1 MSVRKARGRAAT
13 GGPRATLTKRSIEKI
28 LRDSARGARELD
40 AKLKKIFVLSD
51 ANASLRLK

>member
-1 MSVRKARGRAAT
+1 MNARKARGRAT
-13 GGPRATLTKRSIEKI
+13 TVSSSATLTKRSIEKI
-28 LRDSARGARELD
+28 LRGSAQGAKELD